1 MSARNHA
8 EGDASRPKETQVTP
22 FSTEASGK
30 VLDSVD
36 SPEPIPEDEDPVSAA
51 LRAAQRITRTR
62 GDRGVAGRSRKGR
75 GEASTESRGYTGAHP
90 EQGDPQ
96 RIGDVMADYSSDLG
110 WDRPLA
116 EARVFAQWAS
126 IVGVGVAAHCEPT
139 GLRAGELRVA
149 AESTAWATQLRM
161 LAGTLLARIVA
172 EVGPHVVTRVVITG
186 PVAPSWKHGRRSVR
200 GARGPRDTYG

>member
-1 MSARNHA
+1 MSAKRGA
-8 EGDASRPKETQVTP
+8 RRAASAGKETQVTP

-30 VLDSVD
+30 AVD
-36 SPEPIPEDEDPVSAA
+36 PVDNPDPRGEDEDPVTAA
-51 LRAAQRITRTR
+51 LHAAQRITRTR
-62 GDRGVAGRSRKGR
+62 ATPPRVRKVR
-75 GEASTESRGYTGAHP
+75 RESSTESGGYSGAHP
-90 EQGDPQ
+90 EPGDPQ
-96 RIGDVMADYSSDLG
+96 RIGDVIADYSSDLG

-116 EARVFAQWAS
+116 EARVFAQWPA
-126 IVGVGVAAHCEPT
+126 IVGAGVAAHCEPT

-172 EVGPHVVTRVVITG
+172 EVGPQVVTRVVVTG
-186 PVAPSWKHGRRSVR
+186 PVAPSWKHGRRSVH